1 MTTERLLMRQV
12 REILRLKYEQRLPHR
27 AIARAC
33 GVGVGTVSEYCRRAH
48 RAGLTWP
55 LPEDW
60 DDGQLEGRL
69 FQRVGDLVGVPRPR
83 PDMAW
88 IHQELK
94 RPGVTRLRLW
104 LEYLERQREGDRY
117 SQFCRHYQRWARTL
131 APTMRQVHRAGEK
144 VFVDFS
150 GKKPSIIDAATGE
163 VTEVELFVGA
173 LGASRYV
180 YAEAGR
186 SQDLASWIGA
196 HVRMLEYFQGCTA
209 IFVPDNLRSGVRQPC
224 RYEPIINRTYLDFAQ
239 HYGAAVVP
247 ARPGHARD
255 KAVVEANVLVAQR
268 WILAVLRH
276 RRFFS
281 LAELTAAIR
290 ELLAELNTRP
300 MKKLGVS
307 RRALFEQLDRPALQP
322 LPATRYDVAEWRDAT
337 VNIDDHV
344 VVEHH
349 DYSIPY
355 QLVHQR
361 VEVRLS
367 TAVVE
372 LFRKGRRVASHR
384 RLGGRGQYATD
395 PAHMPHAHRAH
406 AEWTPSRLIAWAETT
421 GPATAQ
427 LVGAILATKPHPE
440 QGYHACLGI
449 MRLSKA
455 AGAARMEA
463 ASAGAWHL
471 GAPSSRTVQNI
482 LASGA
487 DRVPAEPPT
496 SEPSSLPA
504 PPNIRGSAY
513 YTGEES
519 PPCSL
524 TPPSTR

>member
-48 RAGLTWP
+48 QAGLMWP

-60 DDGQLEGRL
+60 DDGQLESRL
-69 FQRVGDLVGVPRPR
+69 FQRVGDLVGVPRPL

-88 IHQELK
+88 IHHELK
-94 RPGVTRLRLW
+94 RPGVTLLRLW
-104 LEYLERQREGDRY
+104 LEYLERQPAGYRY
-117 SQFCRHYQRWARTL
+117 SRFCRHYQRWARTL

-150 GKKPSIIDAATGE
+150 GKRPSIIDALTGE
-163 VTEVELFVGA
+163 VIAVELFVGA
-173 LGASRYV
+173 LGASSYV
-180 YAEAGR
+180 YAEACA
-186 SQDLASWIGA
+186 SQDLTSWIGA
-196 HVRMLEYFQGCTA
+196 HVRMLEYFQGCPA
-209 IFVPDNLRSGVRQPC
+209 IFVPDNLLSGVTQPC
-224 RYEPIINRTYLDFAQ
+224 RYEPIINRTYLELAQ
-239 HYGAAVVP
+239 FYGAAVVP
-247 ARPGHARD
+247 ARTGRARD

-276 RRFFS
+276 RRVFS
-281 LAELTAAIR
+281 LAELNAAIR
-290 ELLAELNTRP
+290 ELLVALNSRP
-300 MKKLGVS
+300 LRKLGVS
-307 RRALFEQLDRPALQP
+307 RRALFEQLDRPTLRP
-322 LPATRYDVAEWRDAT
+322 LPASRYEVAEWRDAT
-337 VNIDDHV
+337 VNIDYHV
-344 VVEHH
+344 VVDHNY
-349 DYSIPY
+349 YSLPH

-367 TAVVE
+367 AATVE
-372 LFRKGRRVASHR
+372 LFLKGRRVASHR

-427 LVGAILATKPHPE
+427 LVAAILATKPHPE
-440 QGYHACLGI
+440 QGYRACLGI
-449 MRLSKA
+449 MRLSRA
-455 AGAARMEA
+455 AGSMRMEA
-463 ASAGAWHL
+463 ACARALHL
-471 GAPSSRTVQNI
+471 GAPSYRTVQNI

-487 DRVPAEPPT
+487 DRVPTEPPT
-496 SEPSSLPA
+496 PEPASR
-504 PPNIRGSAY
+504 PPHPNVRGSAY
-513 YTGEES
+513 YTGEEN